1 MPSAFKENDRLPFLF
16 FNALAKI
23 TDNTGSN
30 TFKVC
35 ACSFLYHLAHAL
47 VSLGISWR
55 FGSYAN
61 GVTFVLS
68 SAGAWATIP
77 TAVRQKRAM
86 GSLPST
92 AWHAL
97 RLG

>member
-1 MPSAFKENDRLPFLF
+1 MPSAFKGKRPLTISSMRLQKLPTIRAATRSKYVL
-16 FNALAKI
+16 
-23 TDNTGSN
+23 
-30 TFKVC
+30 VP
-35 ACSFLYHLAHAL
+35 FLYHLAHAL

-77 TAVRQKRAM
+77 TAVRQKRVM